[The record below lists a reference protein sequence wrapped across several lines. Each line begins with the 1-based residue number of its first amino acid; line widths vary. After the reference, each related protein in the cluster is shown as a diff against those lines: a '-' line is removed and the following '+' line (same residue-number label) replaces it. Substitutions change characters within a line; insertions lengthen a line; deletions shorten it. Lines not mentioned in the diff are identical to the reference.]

1 MNTVIQPENMDEMK
15 KHYLKIKMQSRMQQ
29 LKHSRMSSNG
39 KQNFE
44 AKLEAKKKEQQ
55 EQEDIEEERKEILKT
70 KKADKRRRQKERK
83 KLNTIQP
90 ENEEQPSNPKNEDL
104 EESNSRLVEIEDYIS
119 DKE

>member
-44 AKLEAKKKEQQ
+44 AKLEAKKKEQ
-55 EQEDIEEERKEILKT
+55 EEREEERKEILKT